1 MLSLSSSQPL
11 LIETSEV
18 TRYETLSR
26 EQLIERVQFAK
37 VTEKFLLE
45 KLREA
50 YAKIGIP
57 EQETIR
63 IVDQLVVLRHRHFG
77 RSSERRSDPSRER
90 KTPSPTPRDPKVL
103 LPSERYPDLDLV
115 ETDVEL
121 EKAPCCKLCAAE
133 MEKMSAT
140 EDAEFLTTVQKHFHI
155 VRQKRAKYRCK
166 KCHGDIATAPLPPRL
181 IPGGSFSDE
190 IAIDVAVSKY
200 ADHLPVERY
209 VVQAERLGVQGL
221 LAPTLID
228 QTHALADHLK
238 PIYEA
243 IRNEVRSS
251 PVLHADETPW
261 KLLEG
266 DDTPNWQMWGFF
278 TETSSYHS
286 AQDTRAGEV
295 ARDFLKSSKTEVLVS
310 DAFSG
315 YGKCTKGTRTK
326 NAYCNA
332 HARRKFVEA
341 ELSYPEAKAVIDDY
355 QKLYAIER
363 EIRGKPPDERRA
375 ERQARSKPIFEKI
388 RTYVYELQCL
398 PQSSL
403 GKARQYLLTYWVE
416 LARFLDD
423 GRIPI
428 DNNLAERGLRGVVLG
443 RKNYYGNHSKR
454 GAQTT
459 SVLYSIVESCKL
471 NNVEPYQYLKDTV
484 RAVHQGESPLTPA
497 AYAREHHVAAAPIQR
512 RFAA

>member
-1 MLSLSSSQPL
+1 MSTSSSQPL

-18 TRYETLSR
+18 TRYETFTR
-26 EQLIERVQFAK
+26 EQLIEHVEFAQ
-37 VTEKFLLE
+37 VTERFLLE

-57 EQETIR
+57 QQETIR
-63 IVDQLVVLRHRHFG
+63 VVDQLVVLRHQHFG
-77 RSSERRSDPSRER
+77 RSSERRPNPSRER
-90 KTPSPTPRDPKVL
+90 KAPQTPRDPKVL

-115 ETDVEL
+115 ETEVEL
-121 EKAPCCKLCAAE
+121 QTAPCCKLCEAE

-140 EDAEFLTTVQKHFHI
+140 EDAEFLTMIRKSFHI
-155 VRQKRAKYRCK
+155 VRQKRAKYRCT

-200 ADHLPVERY
+200 ADHIPVERY
-209 VVQAERLGVQGL
+209 VVQAERVGVVGL

-238 PIYEA
+238 PVYEA

-266 DDTPNWQMWGFF
+266 DETRNWQMWGFF
-278 TETSSYHS
+278 NETSSYYS
-286 AQDTRAGEV
+286 AQDTRAGDV

-315 YGKCTKGTRTK
+315 YGKCTKGTGTK
-326 NAYCNA
+326 NAYRNA
-332 HARRKFVEA
+332 HARRKFIEA
-341 ELSYPEAKAVIDDY
+341 ELSYPQASPVIDDY
-355 QKLYAIER
+355 RDLYEIER
-363 EIRGKPPDERRA
+363 EIRGTPPE
-375 ERQARSKPIFEKI
+375 EKQHTRQARSKPIFEKI

-416 LARFLDD
+416 LTRFLED

-428 DNNLAERGLRGVVLG
+428 DNNLAERGLRGAVLG

-471 NNVEPYQYLKDTV
+471 NNVEPHQYLKDTV
-484 RAVHQGESPLTPA
+484 RALHQGESPLTPA
-497 AYAREHHVAAAPIQR
+497 AYALKHHVAVAPSLRKAA
-512 RFAA
+512 A